1 MKPKVSIIKAFTTI
15 IWPRKKMVFIGLLL
29 IIFSKAASFV
39 APLSLKMLM
48 DDIIP
53 NKDLNQLKILI
64 GVVILAILIQ
74 SITSFLLTK
83 ILSVQAQ
90 YLIAELRTQVQK
102 KILGLPIRFF
112 DNTKSGALV
121 SRIMT
126 DVEGVRNLIG
136 TGLIQLVG
144 GTITAL
150 VSLVLLLQISP
161 SMTLF
166 TLIPLGV
173 FAVIALKAFKIIR
186 PIFRARGKINAEVT
200 GRLTET
206 LGGIR
211 VIKGFNAAEQE
222 SVIFE
227 KGVYKLF
234 LNVKKSL
241 TATAFMTSSAT
252 FLLGLATTGIMGI
265 GGYKIMMDALTLGE
279 FLSFTFLLGL
289 MVAPIVQMSNI
300 GSQLTEALAGLDR
313 TEELMNEEEESD
325 DSNRVLSLKKI
336 EGAISFKDV
345 CFSYE
350 DEKEVLHSISFEAK
364 AGETIALVGS
374 SGSGKSTIAGLVAT
388 FINPDKGTI
397 TIDGNPLTAVT
408 LESYRKHLGVVL
420 QDEFLFE
427 GTIKENILY
436 ARPDAD
442 ETQLK
447 EAVIAA
453 YVNEFTDRF
462 EDGLN
467 TLIGERGVK
476 LSGGQRQRIAIA
488 RAILANPSIL
498 ILDEATS
505 NLDTQSEAL
514 IQKSL
519 TTLTEGRTTFVIA
532 HRLSTIRKAHK
543 ILVIEE
549 GKIVEQGVTGNVFEK
564 PKHEYTKKLLK
575 AVSVSG
581 PKPISSKSKVIL
593 RCEDIKVWFPIYRGF
608 LKRTVGHIKALN
620 AATFN
625 VRIGETLGICL
636 LYTSDAA
643 DE

>member
-1 MKPKVSIIKAFTTI
+1 LKKNQSKPKVSLLEAFTSI
-15 IWPRKKMVFIGLLL
+15 IWPRRKMVFIGLVL
-29 IIFSKAASFV
+29 IVISKIASFV
-39 APLSLKMLM
+39 APLSLKILM
-48 DDIIP
+48 DEIIP
-53 NKDLNQLKILI
+53 NKELDRLKILI
-64 GVVILAILIQ
+64 AVVITAIIIQ

-90 YLIAELRTQVQK
+90 FLIAELRTQVQK
-102 KILGLPIRFF
+102 KILGLPITFF

-136 TGLIQLVG
+136 TGLVQLVG
-144 GTITAL
+144 GAITAV
-150 VSLVLLLQISP
+150 VSLILLLQISV

-166 TLIPLGV
+166 TLIPLAI

-186 PIFRARGKINAEVT
+186 PIFRARGKINAEVK

-222 SVIFE
+222 ARVFE
-227 KGVYKLF
+227 KGVNELF
-234 LNVKKSL
+234 VNVEKSL

-265 GGYKIMMDALTLGE
+265 SGFKIMTETLTLGE

-289 MVAPIVQMSNI
+289 MIAPIVQMSNI

-313 TEELMNEEEESD
+313 TQELMNETSETD
-325 DSNRVLSLKKI
+325 DPQRNIALKKI
-336 EGAISFKDV
+336 QGAITFKEVSFA
-345 CFSYE
+345 YE
-350 DEKEVLHSISFEAK
+350 EEKEVLHSINFSAK

-388 FINPDKGTI
+388 FINPDQGDI
-397 TIDGNPLTAVT
+397 TVDGFPLREVT
-408 LESYRKHLGVVL
+408 LESYRKQLGVVL

-436 ARPDAD
+436 ARPNASD
-442 ETQLK
+442 ESLL
-447 EAVIAA
+447 EAVNAA

-462 EDGLN
+462 DAGLD

-488 RAILANPSIL
+488 RAILADPSIL

-505 NLDTQSEAL
+505 NLDTESEAL

-519 TTLTEGRTTFVIA
+519 ATLTQGRTTFVIA

-543 ILVIEE
+543 ILVIEGGRIE
-549 GKIVEQGVTGNVFEK
+549 EQGTHDQLIEAKGRYFDLFTYQAK
-564 PKHEYTKKLLK
+564 
-575 AVSVSG
+575 
-581 PKPISSKSKVIL
+581 I
-593 RCEDIKVWFPIYRGF
+593 
-608 LKRTVGHIKALN
+608 
-620 AATFN
+620 
-625 VRIGETLGICL
+625 
-636 LYTSDAA
+636 
-643 DE
+643 